1 MGQRVVI
8 TGLGIVSGCGLGIEP
23 LWLALLEGRSA
34 IGPVTRFDAGGFA
47 SRCAAQVPADLGAK
61 DFVPKS
67 YRKAVKL
74 MARDTELAVIAAAQ
88 AVTDAGITLREYTPE
103 PAATPIGS
111 TTYAPERVGC
121 HIGAG
126 LIPAEVPE
134 LAAAF
139 ITARDPDATPE
150 DLEHRNGFS
159 LRSWGAITPANGPA
173 PRVIGGMNN
182 LPPLWMLKYL
192 PNMLACHVTIL
203 YGAEGPSNTITCSEA
218 SGILSLGES
227 SRIIERGAADMCF
240 TGGAES
246 KVNPMGLLR
255 SHLADRLAA
264 TGEIHDPAQAWRLI
278 RPYDTGATGTL
289 QGEGGGILI
298 VENIDTARARSARIY
313 ATVSGF
319 GAAHAPRLPGL
330 PPRAPREGDR
340 NAWALAAQAA
350 LRDAGITADEIDAVI
365 PQALGTRESDD
376 YEAAGL
382 AEVFGAR
389 LSSLPLVTLTPV
401 VGDCAA
407 GHGGIA
413 IAVGCKMLSEQTIP
427 ARLHDGSPAAPL
439 QAGAAPSRAAD
450 LRHIMVCTG
459 SLAGQYAAA
468 VISRAP

>member
-8 TGLGIVSGCGLGIEP
+8 TGLGIISGCGLGIEP

-47 SRCAAQVPADLGAK
+47 SRYGAQVPATLGAK
-61 DFVPKS
+61 DHVPKA

-88 AVTDAGITLREYTPE
+88 AVADAGISLREYTPE
-103 PAATPIGS
+103 PAPAQAGA
-111 TTYAPERVGC
+111 TYASERVGC

-139 ITARDPDATPE
+139 VTARDPDATPE
-150 DLEHRNGFS
+150 DLERRNGFS
-159 LRSWGAITPANGPA
+159 LRSWGAIPPAQGPA

-203 YGAEGPSNTITCSEA
+203 HGAEGPSNTITCSEA

-227 SRIIERGAADMCF
+227 SRVIERGAADMCF

-246 KVNPMGLLR
+246 KINPMGLLR
-255 SHLADRLAA
+255 SHLVGRLAP
-264 TGEIHDPAQAWRLI
+264 TGDTPDPAQAWQLV
-278 RPYDTGATGTL
+278 RPYDSGAQGTL

-298 VENIDTARARSARIY
+298 AENTDTARARGARTY
-313 ATVSGF
+313 AAISGF

-330 PPRAPREGDR
+330 PARAPREGER
-340 NAWALAAQAA
+340 NAWALAASAA
-350 LRDAGITADEIDAVI
+350 LRDAGLAADDIDAVI
-365 PQALGTRESDD
+365 PQALGIPESDA
-376 YEAAGL
+376 YEARGL

-389 LSSLPLVTLTPV
+389 LPSLPLVTLTPV

-413 IAVGCKMLSEQTIP
+413 VAVGAKMLSEQTLP
-427 ARLHDGSPAAPL
+427 ARLHAGSPASPL
-439 QAGAAPSRAAD
+439 QAGAAASRKAS
-450 LRHIMVCTG
+450 LRHVLVCTG

-468 VISRAP
+468 VISRAT